1 MKPDDSVVL
10 LLWHATPFRADKFE
24 DHWRPI
30 AEAALDY
37 GATSWAFL
45 RSKDDPSDFIQM
57 ASWRSKLDFDRYW
70 YSEEV
75 AEARA
80 EGMGLYQVPV
90 TPQWLRAVDAG
101 TLIEDEAEV
110 ERQAQ

>member
-1 MKPDDSVVL
+1 VKPDDSVVL

-30 AEAALDY
+30 AEAVLDY

-80 EGMGLYQVPV
+80 ESMGLYQVPV

>member
-70 YSEEV
+70 YGPEF
-75 AEARA
+75 EAFRT
-80 EGMGLYQVPV
+80 EYSSWYQVPIIYE
-90 TPQWLRAVDAG
+90 WYER
-101 TLIEDEAEV
+101 IERGALEAEAPAALDA
-110 ERQAQ
+110 E

>member
-70 YSEEV
+70 YGPEFSRFRTQHV
-75 AEARA
+75 SW
-80 EGMGLYQVPV
+80 YQVPILHYWNDQV
-90 TPQWLRAVDAG
+90 AAG
-101 TLIEDEAEV
+101 AIEV
-110 ERQAQ
+110 EPVAE

>member
-1 MKPDDSVVL
+1 
-10 LLWHATPFRADKFE
+10 
-24 DHWRPI
+24 
-30 AEAALDY
+30 
-37 GATSWAFL
+37 
-45 RSKDDPSDFIQM
+45 M